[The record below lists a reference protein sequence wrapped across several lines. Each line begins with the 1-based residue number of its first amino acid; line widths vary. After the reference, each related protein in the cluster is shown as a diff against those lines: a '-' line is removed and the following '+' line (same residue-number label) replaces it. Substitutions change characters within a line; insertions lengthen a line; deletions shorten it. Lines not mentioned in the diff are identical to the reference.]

1 MTYRTGTAR
10 AAWRIAFMDTTL
22 TLRTPFDALEQALG
36 THLDGSVITAKL
48 LFCEL
53 ARHGYLGEEAD
64 LIVRSA
70 MQSRVLTPILDRQM
84 RSAFVVAHARL
95 GSLRG
100 TVDGWRRTFRRG
112 SPSVA

>member
-10 AAWRIAFMDTTL
+10 AAWRITFMDTTL
-22 TLRTPFDALEQALG
+22 TLRTPLDALEQALG
-36 THLDGSVITAKL
+36 TRPNGAVVTAKL
-48 LFCEL
+48 LYCEL

-64 LIVRSA
+64 LIVGSA
-70 MQSRVLTPILDRQM
+70 VQSQALTPILDRQM
-84 RSAFVVAHARL
+84 RSAFVVSHARL
-95 GSLRG
+95 ASLRG